1 MKDIFKKCCVIIVL
15 IVFCVSSLFFY
26 NVFTD
31 KGVTIKCVTSMTE
44 SEIFTEKEIEKA
56 MAAVKTKFRDFEGC
70 ELLELT
76 YDEEFCKREVE
87 SYMNNGKGSSNGVKT
102 ENVLI
107 LKSSFDS
114 VRPKGDS
121 GLTTGIT
128 YNGWIWIL
136 IRDSE
141 NGNWMVDDWGY

>member
-114 VRPKGDS
+114 VRPKGDR

-141 NGNWMVDDWGY
+141 NGNWKVDDWGY

>member
-141 NGNWMVDDWGY
+141 NGNWKVDDWGY

>member
-15 IVFCVSSLFFY
+15 IVFAVSSVYFY

-141 NGNWMVDDWGY
+141 NGNWKVDDWGY